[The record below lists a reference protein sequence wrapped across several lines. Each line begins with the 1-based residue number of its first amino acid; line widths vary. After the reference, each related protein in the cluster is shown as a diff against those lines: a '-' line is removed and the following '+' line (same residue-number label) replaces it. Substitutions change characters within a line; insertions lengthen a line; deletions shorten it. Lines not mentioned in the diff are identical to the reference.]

1 MIWAARDGDIEKLEE
16 LKIKGYDFN
25 VVDRLVS
32 STHVMLN
39 YTKTSLIVKVKV
51 MLL

>member
-1 MIWAARDGDIEKLEE
+1 MIHAARDGDIERLEK
-16 LKIKGYDFN
+16 LKIEGYDFN
-25 VVDRLVS
+25 VVDGLVS

-39 YTKTSLIVKVKV
+39 YTKASLIVGVKV

>member
-1 MIWAARDGDIEKLEE
+1 MIRAARDGDIEKLEK

-25 VVDRLVS
+25 VVYGQVS
-32 STHVMLN
+32 STHVMFN